1 VQDVDNTDG
10 NAFPDKVEVD
20 LDMLCTLGARAG
32 DGVLTLGGPG
42 DEVVVEEHI
51 IARGGP
57 ACIRAN
63 RPACIRVDH

>member
-10 NAFPDKVEVD
+10 NAFSDKVEID
-20 LDMLCTLGARAG
+20 LDMLCTLSARAR

-42 DEVVVEEHI
+42 DEVVIEEHI

-57 ACIRAN
+57 AYIQAN